1 MTVDPPTAIP
11 AHMMRRT
18 CLVLAMALGTSSCA
32 QSQAAGRALTP
43 AEWKQDLAAL
53 ARELPKRHANAF
65 HNVSREDFD
74 TVVAQLQRRLDS
86 VSSDAAVVGLASIV
100 AKVGD
105 VHTRLRLPAEWRRLA
120 IVPAWFGCLQ
130 GSTDPCELRVVA
142 AAPGFER
149 ALGARVLE
157 INGVTVD
164 DVQRRLSGM
173 IPQHESEGAVWWM
186 SATYLRLPNVLRGLG
201 VAGDTSTVSVTL
213 ADSASSRFAM
223 NIGTVARNAATHT
236 WTAIG
241 PSSLRLADPARP
253 LSWTLLRDSQTV
265 HLAFDGYPDKGDFR
279 RAVDELL
286 AFMSARKSTRLVIDL
301 RRNPGGD
308 FTKGRE
314 ILIPA
319 LKKHASLGTKG
330 NLYVLIGPGTHSAA
344 MTNSV
349 DLRNEMGAI
358 LVGLPTGSRPNG
370 YQEGREFTLPKS
382 GLSVG
387 YSTKLYKFQREDTP
401 GVMPDHRVE
410 TSWADVR
417 AGRDAVLEWL
427 LAQPRVAK

>member
-1 MTVDPPTAIP
+1 
-11 AHMMRRT
+11 MMRRT
-18 CLVLAMALGTSSCA
+18 CLVLALALGTSSCA
-32 QSQAAGRALTP
+32 QSQAAGRTLTP
-43 AEWKQDLAAL
+43 AEWKQDLVAL

-65 HNVSREDFD
+65 HHVSREGFD
-74 TVVAQLQRRLDS
+74 TAAAQLQRRLDS
-86 VSSDAAVVGLASIV
+86 VNSDAAIVGLASIV
-100 AKVGD
+100 ATVGD
-105 VHTRLRLPAEWRRLA
+105 VHTRLRLPATWRRLA
-120 IVPAWFGCLQ
+120 IVPTWFGCLQ
-130 GSTDPCELRVVA
+130 GSQQPCELRVTA

-149 ALGARVLE
+149 AIGARIVE
-157 INGVTVD
+157 IGGVPVD
-164 DVQRRLSGM
+164 DVQRRLTAM

-186 SATYLRLPNVLRGLG
+186 SATYLQFPNLLRGIG
-201 VAGDTSTVSVTL
+201 VAGDTSAVSITL
-213 ADSASSRFAM
+213 ADSADASFTM
-223 NIGTVARNAATHT
+223 NIATVARNAATHT
-236 WTAIG
+236 WTAVG
-241 PSSLRLADPARP
+241 PVSLRLADPARP

-265 HLAFDGYPDKGDFR
+265 LLSFDGYPDKGDFR
-279 RAVDELL
+279 RATEELL
-286 AFMSARKSTRLVIDL
+286 AFMNAHRATRLAIDL

-319 LKKHASLGTKG
+319 LKKHAALGTKG
-330 NLYVLIGPGTHSAA
+330 NLYVLVGPGTHSAA

-349 DLRNEMGAI
+349 DLRNDLGAI

-387 YSTKLYKFQREDTP
+387 YSTKLYKFQSEDTP

-410 TSWADVR
+410 TSWADIR
-417 AGRDAVLEWL
+417 GGRDAVMEWL